1 MKLTQTKVARQRR
14 SKNSKSR
21 AERGIF
27 NKIRRESST
36 SVESYVKYNLSKKI
50 KRRSANAGLNPDI
63 INQFMGQ
70 SSNALLLQ
78 RMNGI
83 GTTSEDDTSMT
94 NVQIQDSRLDIV
106 YNMDYGT
113 DYDDHDHF
121 NNSDEGPQI
130 DEVHSADEVDVR
142 PKDAIEMRHRQ
153 NSLDSVF
160 DTASDCFSAKSHGKL
175 QSRNSKN
182 SCDVAIQADA
192 HDIRYSFEK
201 NDLKKALQ
209 SRKRTKSDKENDNY
223 AKEETEMKSL
233 LPLKTREA
241 SAMITPRSS
250 DLEKNY
256 IKLLFPLPK

>member
-21 AERGIF
+21 SGRGIF

-36 SVESYVKYNLSKKI
+36 SVESYVKYNMSKKI
-50 KRRSANAGLNPDI
+50 KRRSANAGLNPEI

-70 SSNALLLQ
+70 NSNALLMQ
-78 RMNGI
+78 RMNGM
-83 GTTSEDDTSMT
+83 TTSEDDTSMT

-130 DEVHSADEVDVR
+130 DEVHSADEIDVLR
-142 PKDAIEMRHRQ
+142 PNDAIERRHRQ
-153 NSLDSVF
+153 NSLHSDFDSV
-160 DTASDCFSAKSHGKL
+160 SDCFSAESLGKL
-175 QSRNSKN
+175 QLRNSKN

-192 HDIRYSFEK
+192 HEIRYSFEK
-201 NDLKKALQ
+201 DDLKEALQ

-223 AKEETEMKSL
+223 VNDETEMNQL
-233 LPLKTREA
+233 LPLRTKEA

-250 DLEKNY
+250 DFEKLR
-256 IKLLFPLPK
+256 KLLLPP